1 MRSRHL
7 ARLVVPLTAL
17 CLAALDPGAV
27 AAPTA
32 VTGSAIGGPVVVAAP
47 VGGMLSASPGASVAD
62 EQAAAAAAPAG
73 ADAATVTINLLG
85 ISDFGGHIE
94 RVSTDSEG
102 AQLVSE
108 PGAVA
113 LACEVAAARSATPGT
128 LLVSTG
134 DNVGG
139 SAYISSVLDDQ
150 PTIDILNAIGLDVTA
165 AGNHEFDNGA
175 TDLSARL
182 LGAFDAPVLAANVT
196 GNDALLAEGDGDGVW
211 TTQVDGVTVGF
222 IGLVTDSLPSLVAG
236 SALEGLEVADLVH
249 TANARAAALK
259 DGDPDNGEAD
269 VVVVLAHEDAAV
281 YATQF
286 NGSVDA
292 VFGGHTHVAHA
303 TTVTGKDGNR
313 IAVVQSGQYGELLGN
328 ITLSFDPAT
337 GAVGVVQAANIDLA
351 ASSCA
356 TDAYGVQAIV
366 DQAARESRAAGARVL
381 TSLGTGFYRG
391 TNTGSDPGANRSTES
406 TAANLIADSYRAWLT
421 TDIRPEGDHYVGLM
435 NPGGVRADYL
445 LGDLTEGEAY
455 TVQPFGN
462 EMGYAAYTGAQLK
475 DVLAQQWQPDTSRP
489 ALMLGVSAN
498 VQVYIDQDAA
508 DELEEYWSRISNGAQ
523 TAAEL
528 ESAIDAARARVI
540 RSVYVDGVELDDDA
554 SVVVASNS
562 FMLSGGDG
570 FTVLR
575 GGEVSSTGILDR
587 AVTAEYLQG
596 GGAASADLAK
606 RQIGVDLDVDAA
618 GGSATVRFTGLS
630 FTAASEQ
637 AAPGAAAEVTAT
649 VALADG
655 GTQHLTSAAIDATIT
670 PELPETGAST
680 LKITLPADV
689 DTTTCPADAGS
700 GAGVSANAAC
710 AVVSFTLVAHDGSTR
725 SVDLQALV
733 PVAAAAAQADV
744 GVPEAADQ
752 VIVAPA
758 DDPLAGFEVP
768 DFLGSFS
775 VMAVAVVAAS
785 GLACYR
791 VIRRGLR
798 GRHYAVPSEA

>member
-7 ARLVVPLTAL
+7 ARLVVSLTAL
-17 CLAALDPGAV
+17 SLAALEPSAV

-32 VTGSAIGGPVVVAAP
+32 VTGPAIGGPVVVAAP
-47 VGGMLSASPGASVAD
+47 MDGKLSASPGLTVDDEPAATTVASGDVD
-62 EQAAAAAAPAG
+62 
-73 ADAATVTINLLG
+73 DATVTINLLG

-94 RVSTDSEG
+94 RVSTLSEG
-102 AQLVSE
+102 VELVSE

-113 LACEVAAARSATPGT
+113 LACEVSAARAATPGT

-165 AGNHEFDNGA
+165 AGNHEFDGGV
-175 TDLSARL
+175 TELSARL

-196 GNDALLAEGDGDGVW
+196 GNDALRAEGEGNGVW

-222 IGLVTDSLPSLVAG
+222 IGLVTDSLPSLVAD
-236 SALEGLEVADLVH
+236 SALQGVEVTDLVH
-249 TANARAAALK
+249 TANERAAALK

-269 VVVVLAHEDAAV
+269 VVIVLAHEDAEV

-286 NGSVDA
+286 NGSINA

-313 IAVVQSGQYGELLGN
+313 IAVVQAGQYGELLGN

-351 ASSCA
+351 TSDCT
-356 TDAYGVQAIV
+356 TDAYSVQDIV
-366 DQAARESRAAGARVL
+366 DQAVRESRAAGARVL
-381 TSLGTGFYRG
+381 TSLDTGFYRG
-391 TNTGSDPGANRSTES
+391 TNNGSDPGANRSTES
-406 TAANLIADSYRAWLT
+406 TAADMIADSYRAWLT
-421 TDIRPEGDHYVGLM
+421 TDIRPEGDYYVGLM

-462 EMGYAAYTGAQLK
+462 EMGYAAYTGAELK
-475 DVLAQQWQPDTSRP
+475 SVLAQQWQPDTSRP
-489 ALMLGVSAN
+489 TLMLGVSAN

-508 DELEEYWSRISNGAQ
+508 DELEEYWSRISAGEQ

-528 ESAIDAARARVI
+528 EAAIDAARSRVI
-540 RSVYVDGVELDDDA
+540 RSVYIDGVELDDDA

-570 FTVLR
+570 FTGL
-575 GGEVSSTGILDR
+575 GGSEVSSTGVLDR
-587 AVTAEYLQG
+587 AVTAEYLQA
-596 GGAASADLAK
+596 GGATSADLAK
-606 RQIGVDLDVDAA
+606 RQIGVDLDLDTA
-618 GGSATVRFTGLS
+618 GGSTTVRFTGLS

-637 AAPGAAAEVTAT
+637 TAAGAAAEVTAT

-655 GTQHLTSAAIDATIT
+655 GTQHLTSAAIDTTIT
-670 PELPETGAST
+670 PELPETGTAM
-680 LKITLPADV
+680 LKISLPGDV
-689 DTTTCPADAGS
+689 ATTACPADTRS
-700 GAGVSANAAC
+700 SVGASADAAC
-710 AVVSFTLVAHDGSTR
+710 AVVSFTLVAHDGSAR
-725 SVDLQALV
+725 SIDLQALV
-733 PVAAAAAQADV
+733 PVAAATQAD
-744 GVPEAADQ
+744 AAAPGTAGQ
-752 VIVAPA
+752 VIVAPD
-758 DDPLAGFEVP
+758 DDPLADFAVP
-768 DFLGSFS
+768 EFLGSFS
-775 VMAVAVVAAS
+775 VMAVAVISAA

-798 GRHYAVPSEA
+798 GRRHAVPSES